1 MLIESPSELIKKP
14 VDSLIPYDRNPK
26 THPDSQ
32 INQLVESIKQWG
44 WTVPILIDE
53 DDNVIAGHGRLY
65 AALRLEMEEV
75 PCLVIA
81 GLSEVQKAAY
91 VIADNKLGENG
102 DWDMGLY
109 FSELKD
115 INEQG
120 FDLSVIGTDI
130 DIDSL
135 NYSPNF
141 EPMTEYPDIEQSDM
155 EKARN
160 NMSNNIDMRNSDK
173 SLDGAEV
180 ACPRCAHVFKFS
192 GI

>member
-1 MLIESPSELIKKP
+1 MPIESPSQLIKRP

-32 INQLVESIKQWG
+32 INQLVESIKEWG

-65 AALRLEMEEV
+65 AAQKLEMDEV
-75 PCLVIA
+75 PCLIIS
-81 GLSEVQKAAY
+81 GLSEAQKKAY

-109 FSELKD
+109 FSELKE
-115 INEQG
+115 ISQQG

-130 DIDSL
+130 DISSL
-135 NYSPNF
+135 NYQPDLQ
-141 EPMTEYPDIEQSDM
+141 PMTEYPDIEERDLTNA
-155 EKARN
+155 ENKLGD
-160 NMSNNIDMRNSDK
+160 NINRISANT
-173 SLDGAEV
+173 GADSIEV
-180 ACPRCAHVFKFS
+180 VCPNCAHTFRFDK
-192 GI
+192 